1 VTLGLE
7 APAIDDYEPEY
18 ALGARVGPGTP
29 VGWNAP
35 AGATSANTPA
45 EARTLG
51 ADWLVKNQ
59 HADGGW
65 GAGSWGSDNLQAPS
79 DVATTCYVTLA
90 LYRDANGTQK
100 NRAAIE
106 KGVSFVVNAVET
118 APEGPRLN
126 TPQGTQPQ
134 YKMGELVDTH
144 FAALMLGEVD
154 GKLSPELNRKV
165 AIWYDMVLSK
175 VQMTQNTDGS
185 FDSNGWAPVLSSSIA
200 AQSLY
205 TAKVKGKDISDDVL
219 DRSDA
224 YQASLTGGGSGS
236 FDASEGAGV
245 ELYAVASG
253 LRGNDQTR
261 KREQATGSSSSP
273 TAEVAEASADAAASR
288 VAADA
293 DGRLVAGFGSIG
305 GEEMLSYQLISDT
318 LAENGGET
326 WDQWN
331 QRMGQYLVNLQNA
344 DGSWA
349 GHHCITSTVFVT
361 AGAVMTL
368 GAGDAAVSRA
378 AHADASANG
387 SGTSRR

>member
-1 VTLGLE
+1 
-7 APAIDDYEPEY
+7 
-18 ALGARVGPGTP
+18 
-29 VGWNAP
+29 
-35 AGATSANTPA
+35 
-45 EARTLG
+45 
-51 ADWLVKNQ
+51 
-59 HADGGW
+59 
-65 GAGSWGSDNLQAPS
+65 
-79 DVATTCYVTLA
+79 
-90 LYRDANGTQK
+90 TQK

-224 YQASLTGGGSGS
+224 YQAGLTGGGSGS

-326 WDQWN
+326 WEPLHHQHGVRHRGSSDDPGGW
-331 QRMGQYLVNLQNA
+331 RCRGVARGPCRRLCERVRNLPA
-344 DGSWA
+344 LKSPARRSGPRPGGRRFSKRPP
-349 GHHCITSTVFVT
+349 
-361 AGAVMTL
+361 AVL
-368 GAGDAAVSRA
+368 VSRWRERNVT
-378 AHADASANG
+378 SA
-387 SGTSRR
+387 R